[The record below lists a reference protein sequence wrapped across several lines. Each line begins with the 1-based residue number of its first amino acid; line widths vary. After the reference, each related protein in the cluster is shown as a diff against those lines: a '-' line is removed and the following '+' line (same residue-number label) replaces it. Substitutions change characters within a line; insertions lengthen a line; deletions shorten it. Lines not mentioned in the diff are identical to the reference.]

1 MNTKTLIILIV
12 IPLLGAGGF
21 FVWQNFL
28 NKPEPISCTQEA
40 KLCPD
45 GSYVGRTGPNCEF
58 AECPNNEISSG
69 FDNEQLEKAIIEY
82 LLTQNHF
89 SWKTRDDSY
98 NFCAVEN
105 LKPEKELF
113 PFYAWAYCGEYVV
126 EDGELKTLSGSS
138 GPVKVYYPNELSF
151 LYDMSRFS
159 YEAPGDGSHYA
170 EDVRRIFPDDV
181 WQHIFDFDRENVI
194 ERIESI
200 AFTNISSWEL
210 IKQAI
215 DNCEVES
222 VWQTHDRTVKAEL
235 KNGEELIA
243 VEPKIDDIIKVGEAA
258 EPKCGSIIMGTE

>member
-1 MNTKTLIILIV
+1 
-12 IPLLGAGGF
+12 
-21 FVWQNFL
+21 
-28 NKPEPISCTQEA
+28 
-40 KLCPD
+40 
-45 GSYVGRTGPNCEF
+45 
-58 AECPNNEISSG
+58 
-69 FDNEQLEKAIIEY
+69 
-82 LLTQNHF
+82 
-89 SWKTRDDSY
+89 
-98 NFCAVEN
+98 
-105 LKPEKELF
+105 
-113 PFYAWAYCGEYVV
+113 
-126 EDGELKTLSGSS
+126 
-138 GPVKVYYPNELSF
+138 
-151 LYDMSRFS
+151 MSRFS

-258 EPKCGSIIMGTE
+258 EPKCGSIIIGTE